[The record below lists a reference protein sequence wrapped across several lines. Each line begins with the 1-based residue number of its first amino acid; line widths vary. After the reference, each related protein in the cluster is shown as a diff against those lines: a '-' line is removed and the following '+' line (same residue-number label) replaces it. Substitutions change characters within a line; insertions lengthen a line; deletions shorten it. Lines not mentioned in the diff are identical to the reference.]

1 MKRFALL
8 LVALAACTP
17 HTQGVS
23 PRLNP
28 RETLRH
34 SIDSL
39 ASNPIFANSNMGI
52 LIVNPKTGDTLFS
65 RNAGRLF
72 MPASNEKI
80 LTGTVSLALLGPDYR
95 FKTTF
100 ASLGAVRD
108 GVLDGDLIVI
118 GRGDPTVSNRA
129 QQGNAMNWM
138 SRIADSLSARGI
150 RSIAGSLIRGGNAF
164 PDTVYG
170 YGWEY
175 DDLLTESGAPVDELL
190 YDEGMTKAHVQIAGR
205 DTVIDIATT
214 TP

>member
-28 RETLRH
+28 REALRH

-129 QQGNAMNWM
+129 QQGNAM
-138 SRIADSLSARGI
+138 
-150 RSIAGSLIRGGNAF
+150 
-164 PDTVYG
+164 
-170 YGWEY
+170 
-175 DDLLTESGAPVDELL
+175 
-190 YDEGMTKAHVQIAGR
+190 
-205 DTVIDIATT
+205 
-214 TP
+214 